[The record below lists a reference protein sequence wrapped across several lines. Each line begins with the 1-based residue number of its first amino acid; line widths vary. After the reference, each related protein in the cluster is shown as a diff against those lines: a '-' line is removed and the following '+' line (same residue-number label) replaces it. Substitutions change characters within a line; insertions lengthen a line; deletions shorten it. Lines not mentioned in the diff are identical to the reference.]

1 MEKKKRVLRNN
12 PEKLK
17 CNYRKKLSAKA
28 KEMMKRQDKILYISK
43 KNHITCCT
51 LVNNNCE
58 FIDENLKDIYPWLNE
73 ANFDYPHVSNIIN
86 YKHIEDVERK
96 MEGLEVKMK
105 DKSCLKV
112 AKVNKVQFIFDFVF
126 YLNKNGLPIP
136 KGLQKGN
143 VNNS

>member
-1 MEKKKRVLRNN
+1 M
-12 PEKLK
+12 
-17 CNYRKKLSAKA
+17 
-28 KEMMKRQDKILYISK
+28 
-43 KNHITCCT
+43 
-51 LVNNNCE
+51 VNNNSE
-58 FIDENLKDIYPWLNE
+58 YIDENMRDIYPWLNE

-96 MEGLEVKMK
+96 MEGLEVEMK